1 MTYQFDIGFILG
13 GEYGHMVL
21 LGLRMTLLLFV
32 SAWIFGMVL
41 AAVLTV
47 LRAIDLKPLTW
58 LIAAYVEYH
67 RNVPALIQL
76 FVWYFGVAALLPF
89 KVNLIIN
96 DYGAEIIFATL
107 ALGCNKAAY
116 MSEDFRSG
124 LRAIPV
130 TQMEAARA
138 MGLSFVGAMRFVI
151 LPQAWRL
158 ALPALMGQTL
168 LLFKMTSLAAAIGVA
183 ELTYQARYIEHLTF
197 RIFETFGV
205 VTLIY
210 IVGCSILM
218 WVGEKLSTRYRL
230 RTK

>member
-1 MTYQFDIGFILG
+1 MGYQLDFGFILG
-13 GEYGHMVL
+13 GEHGHLVL
-21 LGLRMTLLLFV
+21 LGLRMTLLLFAL
-32 SAWIFGMVL
+32 SWLLGMAL
-41 AAVLTV
+41 GAILTV
-47 LRAIDLKPLTW
+47 LRALEIRPLTW

-76 FVWYFGVAALLPF
+76 FVWYFGVAALLPYNI
-89 KVNLIIN
+89 NLVIN

-138 MGLSFVGAMRFVI
+138 MGLSFVGAMRWVI

-168 LLFKMTSLAAAIGVA
+168 LLFKMTSLAAAIGVG
-183 ELTYQARYIEHLTF
+183 ELTYQARHIEHLTF

-205 VTLIY
+205 VTVIY
-210 IVGCSILM
+210 VIGCSLLM
-218 WVGEKLSTRYRL
+218 WVGAKVATRYRL